1 MSSYFLGIDVGSTSI
16 TSIIIDTKK
25 RKVIESSTVN
35 NLAEVTKLKDKK
47 LGRSEWNMD
56 KIFSGV
62 VETIKTTIDK
72 SKISPE
78 AIGITGQQQG
88 LQLFNK
94 DNEGVG
100 NFISWQDQRCK
111 ERFNS
116 KTYIEIMAE
125 MGGATIS
132 ENQLPFFQNTGCP
145 LVTGYTAPLL
155 FWLKNNNELDEKL
168 TACTAPEFIASKLT
182 DTTPVTDP
190 TDALSWGVFNL
201 NKNDWN
207 YDLIKSLNLKR
218 SSFLEIKNSC
228 SIIGKVTK
236 FISEKTNLKEGT
248 PVSIASGDHQCS
260 FAGTVNNYYDTVAIN
275 VGTGGQTSV
284 FHEKIIPRSWL
295 ELRPFIQK
303 GYLLA
308 GVGTVGGRSFRV
320 LKNFVQRLIFDMTDI
335 NLESDLIYE
344 KLINLANKSLEN
356 SSGLNVS
363 ALFTG
368 SRENY
373 KAKGKINKITQE
385 NFFIENITL
394 ALINSMAF
402 ELHKAY
408 NESLKCGINKK
419 NILVG
424 SGNGLKKNILLQN
437 ALSSKFGLSINIG
450 KNNEEAAIGAALC
463 SGVAVNKYSDIFN
476 ASKSF
481 AN

>member
-155 FWLKNNNELDEKL
+155 FWLKNNNE
-168 TACTAPEFIASKLT
+168 
-182 DTTPVTDP
+182 
-190 TDALSWGVFNL
+190 G
-201 NKNDWN
+201 
-207 YDLIKSLNLKR
+207 
-218 SSFLEIKNSC
+218 
-228 SIIGKVTK
+228 
-236 FISEKTNLKEGT
+236 
-248 PVSIASGDHQCS
+248 
-260 FAGTVNNYYDTVAIN
+260 
-275 VGTGGQTSV
+275 
-284 FHEKIIPRSWL
+284 
-295 ELRPFIQK
+295 LRPLFGPTQTLEADASDCCDTKCCDNRIP
-303 GYLLA
+303 
-308 GVGTVGGRSFRV
+308 GG
-320 LKNFVQRLIFDMTDI
+320 KTMGK
-335 NLESDLIYE
+335 YE
-344 KLINLANKSLEN
+344 FKCE
-356 SSGLNVS
+356 SSGKYNCARNVNSENVS
-363 ALFTG
+363 GLLGNNTQCVPS
-368 SRENY
+368 SRC
-373 KAKGKINKITQE
+373 
-385 NFFIENITL
+385 
-394 ALINSMAF
+394 S
-402 ELHKAY
+402 
-408 NESLKCGINKK
+408 CCP
-419 NILVG
+419 
-424 SGNGLKKNILLQN
+424 
-437 ALSSKFGLSINIG
+437 KF
-450 KNNEEAAIGAALC
+450 
-463 SGVAVNKYSDIFN
+463 
-476 ASKSF
+476 KST
-481 AN
+481 N